1 MADFASQ
8 FNDIDMKFCQLKH
21 LFFALILCQI
31 SYGQE
36 VYQGVFKRYHSLELG
51 GGSANYIGDLIPWKA
66 FPTMATK
73 SAGFNVRVGLNRYY
87 SQKFSGKFSYQL
99 SQLKADDNDYI
110 ANGKF
115 GGNFIRNLHFQNYVH
130 ELSAQGAYHFQK
142 TRSNVLKRQRIRT
155 QVHGGLSLIFH
166 TPFARPMVSLNS
178 NTPQRKNWQ
187 NLASVNAE
195 GTDYSRFI
203 MAIPMGFS
211 MQIKLSNQ
219 FDLGLSTTAHVT
231 FSDYLDDVSDNRNTI
246 TVKPPSDF
254 FDRSLEPFGA
264 NTLRNRIPIL
274 PNPNASFS
282 NKGND
287 LFLSTQIQLIYHLK
301 QGNTFNQLNN

>member
-1 MADFASQ
+1 MPNQSIF
-8 FNDIDMKFCQLKH
+8 MKYRKLQHFLI
-21 LFFALILCQI
+21 ALLLYQI

-36 VYQGVFKRYHSLELG
+36 VYQGVFKRYTSVEIG
-51 GGSANYIGDLIPWKA
+51 SGSANYIGDLIPWKA

-73 SAGFNVRVGLNRYY
+73 SAGFNVQLGLNRYFA
-87 SQKFSGKFSYQL
+87 QRFSGKFSYQL

-130 ELSAQGAYHFQK
+130 EISAQGVYHFQR

-155 QVHGGLSLIFH
+155 QIHGGLSLIFH
-166 TPFARPMVSLNS
+166 SPFARPMVSLAS
-178 NTPQRKNWQ
+178 GTPQRKNWQ
-187 NLASVNAE
+187 NLASVHTE

-203 MAIPMGFS
+203 VAIP
-211 MQIKLSNQ
+211 
-219 FDLGLSTTAHVT
+219 LGLSLQAKMSEQIDLGITSTLHLT
-231 FSDYLDDVSDNRNTI
+231 FSDYLDDVSDNRSAI
-246 TVKPPSDF
+246 SLKPQSDF

-274 PNPNASFS
+274 PNPNPSFF
-282 NKGND
+282 NRGND
-287 LFLSTQIQLIYHLK
+287 LFVSTQIQVIYHLK
-301 QGNTFNQLNN
+301 PGNKFYQLNN